1 MLMTPQ
7 QLEHQ
12 DEFSKTCSRN
22 LGKLNIR
29 FSQIY
34 LIKKTLQTR
43 MGKER
48 DDLIDGLPYKKG
60 STIIEISG
68 AIKAEHVKPLYRR
81 VAFRLPVYRKC

>member
-1 MLMTPQ
+1 
-7 QLEHQ
+7 
-12 DEFSKTCSRN
+12 
-22 LGKLNIR
+22 
-29 FSQIY
+29 
-34 LIKKTLQTR
+34 